1 MQGQA
6 LRPGLQQSET
16 PQGSAAPKTGFL
28 NRGAEPGRKPFTGTS
43 APKARFLT
51 EGRGEPGREP
61 FTESSAPKTRLLAGY
76 LLVAKGTT
84 KTSRKSLFAGP
95 QFDVAKTGA

>member
-28 NRGAEPGRKPFTGTS
+28 NRGAEPGR
-43 APKARFLT
+43 
-51 EGRGEPGREP
+51 EP

-76 LLVAKGTT
+76 LLVAKGAT
-84 KTSRKSLFAGP
+84 KTSRKLLFAGP